1 MGMQNLTLHPS
12 AAQNTPPDLEAE
24 IARLEMLLA
33 ERRIE
38 LSTLREELHAFKAR
52 YTQTVGGCL
61 AELEEVERE
70 IREAEARMLGVGAG
84 GKGEDAGTPDAAR
97 PSTTASGKTTLR
109 TLFWSVARLFHPDH
123 AADESEARRRHTIMA
138 EASRAYREGDIESL
152 HTLLG
157 DEELQSYCATA
168 KDNDDPED
176 LAARLLHLKE
186 ELRTVEFGLKRIRRD
201 GMYRLK
207 LKVDEEARQGRDAL
221 AEMTERIGRQIVK
234 ARRRLEHISPG

>member
-1 MGMQNLTLHPS
+1 MQNLTLHPS
-12 AAQNTPPDLEAE
+12 AARSAPLNLEAE
-24 IARLEMLLA
+24 IARLETLLA
-33 ERRIE
+33 ERRVE
-38 LSTLREELHAFKAR
+38 LSTLREELHDFKAR
-52 YTQTVGGCL
+52 YTQIVGGCL

-70 IREAEARMLGVGAG
+70 IGEAEARVIGVRANDQE
-84 GKGEDAGTPDAAR
+84 EDAGTPNNAR
-97 PSTTASGKTTLR
+97 PSTTTTLGKTPLR
-109 TLFWSVARLFHPDH
+109 TLFWSIARLFHPDH
-123 AADESEARRRHTIMA
+123 AADEGEARRRHTIMA

-176 LAARLLHLKE
+176 LAARLLNIKE

-201 GMYRLK
+201 GIYRLK

-221 AEMTERIGRQIVK
+221 AEMTERIRRQIVK
-234 ARRRLEHISPG
+234 ARRRLEHISLG